1 MYCNKCGAKI
11 LDNSSFCNKC
21 GNKIEQVSTKTLNN
35 EEQDKIYA
43 QQSGI
48 KKEQNLLRKKLL
60 YGLYVQYYLR
70 GYCYQYTL

>member
-48 KKEQNLLRKKLL
+48 KKEQKNKTKSSKKK
-60 YGLYVQYYLR
+60 
-70 GYCYQYTL
+70 TII